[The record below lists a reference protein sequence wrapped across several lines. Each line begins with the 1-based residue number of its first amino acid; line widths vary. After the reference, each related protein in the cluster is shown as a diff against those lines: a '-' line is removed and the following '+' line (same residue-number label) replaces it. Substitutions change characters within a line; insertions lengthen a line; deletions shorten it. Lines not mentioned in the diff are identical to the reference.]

1 VKALKDVA
9 IILLPMLVI
18 LLIVILFPDL
28 IMFLPRMLMSKFL

>member
-18 LLIVILFPDL
+18 LLIVILFPGL
-28 IMFLPRMLMSKFL
+28 IMFLPRVFMSKFL